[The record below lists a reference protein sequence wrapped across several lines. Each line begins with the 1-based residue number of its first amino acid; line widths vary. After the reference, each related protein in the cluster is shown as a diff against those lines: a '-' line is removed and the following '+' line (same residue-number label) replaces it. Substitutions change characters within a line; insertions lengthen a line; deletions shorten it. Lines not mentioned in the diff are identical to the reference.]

1 MINIDGSAG
10 EGGGQILRTA
20 LGLSL
25 VTGKSFQITNIRAN
39 RKKPGLMRQHLA
51 AVRAAAEI
59 GNAQVNGAEIYSP
72 RLDFIPGLI
81 KPGAYRFSIGT
92 AGSCTLVFQAILP
105 ALLIAEKA
113 SEIILEG
120 GTHNPMAPPF
130 DFLQKT
136 FLPLL
141 KRMGAEV
148 YAELERPGFFPAG
161 GGRIKFSVKPAKK
174 LQPMELTD
182 ISGIHLTA
190 RATSA
195 ELPAHIGR
203 RELTVVQEEL
213 DIGDDRIEQ
222 VQLDRFGPG
231 NTLSIFVHSDQL
243 TETFTGFAEKH
254 ISAEKV
260 ALRAIKQV
268 RKYIK
273 SGAPVGIYLADQL
286 LIPIALAGAGRF
298 RTSKPTNHT
307 LTNIEV
313 IKQFFDVDFN
323 LSEKPGDVVEVYI

>member
-1 MINIDGSAG
+1 MLY
-10 EGGGQILRTA
+10 E
-20 LGLSL
+20 
-25 VTGKSFQITNIRAN
+25 VIT
-39 RKKPGLMRQHLA
+39 
-51 AVRAAAEI
+51 
-59 GNAQVNGAEIYSP
+59 
-72 RLDFIPGLI
+72 
-81 KPGAYRFSIGT
+81 
-92 AGSCTLVFQAILP
+92 
-105 ALLIAEKA
+105 
-113 SEIILEG
+113 
-120 GTHNPMAPPF
+120 
-130 DFLQKT
+130 
-136 FLPLL
+136 
-141 KRMGAEV
+141 
-148 YAELERPGFFPAG
+148 
-161 GGRIKFSVKPAKK
+161 
-174 LQPMELTD
+174 
-182 ISGIHLTA
+182 
-190 RATSA
+190 
-195 ELPAHIGR
+195 
-203 RELTVVQEEL
+203 QEEL

-260 ALRAIKQV
+260 ALRTIKQV

-323 LSEKPGDVVEVYI
+323 LSEKPGDSYNFV